1 MQKQDQFRLQGCG
14 ERSMLTTWKISYDQV
29 LRRCEAAAWLLRLWA
44 FFYHDDLWYG
54 LLAASTWR
62 LANGTE
68 TPTWFTKLAGSSLE
82 FSSAMGL
89 LKAYSLADSQEGGS
103 YSMHSV
109 LHQWS
114 RSLSLHSD
122 AASLLSISVCVL
134 GNAAPSEDDKEY
146 WKLDRRLLQHALHSS
161 DEMRRPQMLSQHEPP
176 PWAMHCLGDTL
187 SRQGK
192 LEEAERMYQ
201 RALAGKEKAL
211 GPDHTSTLGTVNNL
225 GLLYSDQG
233 KLEEAEQ
240 MYQRALLSYQCI
252 YGPSHERVTATSKKL
267 ASTRSKKGKLPHLLS
282 S

>member
-192 LEEAERMYQ
+192 LEEAE
-201 RALAGKEKAL
+201 
-211 GPDHTSTLGTVNNL
+211 
-225 GLLYSDQG
+225 
-233 KLEEAEQ
+233 Q